1 MKKII
6 NWLKK
11 FWKKQE
17 DKIEEVTSMQFPE
30 PEEINLNNLCPTC
43 HKDFGCQCEE
53 Q

>member
-6 NWLKK
+6 NWFKN

-17 DKIEEVTSMQFPE
+17 DKLDDLTDLQFPE
-30 PEEINLNNLCPTC
+30 REKIDLNNLCPTC

-53 Q
+53 